1 MQLNMDK
8 DPTSLE
14 EALYQA
20 LVMRLLP
27 DQWSD
32 DEKTELDDSINKLQ
46 RLLPEK
52 VVNTLKM
59 QAMAKFFGLT
69 VGEE

>member
-59 QAMAKFFGLT
+59 KAMAKFFGIN

>member
-46 RLLPEK
+46 RLLPEQ
-52 VVNTLKM
+52 VVNTLKLK
-59 QAMAKFFGLT
+59 AMAKFFGLT

>member
-1 MQLNMDK
+1 MNE
-8 DPTSLE
+8 DPTTIE

-32 DEKTELDDSINKLQ
+32 EEKTELEESINKLQ

-59 QAMAKFFGLT
+59 KAMAKFFGLT
-69 VGEE
+69 GEK

>member
-1 MQLNMDK
+1 MQLNMNE
-8 DPTSLE
+8 DPTTIE

-32 DEKTELDDSINKLQ
+32 EEKTELEESINKLQ

-59 QAMAKFFGLT
+59 KAMAKFCGLT
-69 VGEE
+69 GEK

>member
-1 MQLNMDK
+1 MQLNMNK
-8 DPTSLE
+8 DPTTIE

-32 DEKTELDDSINKLQ
+32 EEKTELEESINKLQ

-59 QAMAKFFGLT
+59 KAMAKFFGLT
-69 VGEE
+69 GEK